1 MLPQRFT
8 HLRAFS
14 AAAKPTSNFPTP
26 KTKINLPGKVIQQF
40 FKIFLREPLFIV
52 FFKMLICSYLIP
64 GWPVCTGIAKI
75 CSCCK
80 LLDIILSLVL
90 FFEFNFYE
98 ACLNNYVYILL
109 HIT

>member
-40 FKIFLREPLFIV
+40 FKKFLREL
-52 FFKMLICSYLIP
+52 
-64 GWPVCTGIAKI
+64 
-75 CSCCK
+75 
-80 LLDIILSLVL
+80 
-90 FFEFNFYE
+90 
-98 ACLNNYVYILL
+98 YVYRCFQKVYLFLL
-109 HIT
+109 GSPNTRLASMHRDC